1 MGISLTAFAIS
12 SFILFYNHLR
22 FTFLSKS
29 NRPRAA
35 CTASGSIPSVDSQS
49 EYKATGLHAIAEAE
63 MDVIRR
69 TVEEDDLLNIQGD
82 HGVNKSQ
89 GRNVHLEIPN
99 EDDLVMKNDTTIWMI
114 FMAGSFVKKD
124 LFNVVGSSIILMELV
139 NHFVASM
146 NEPGSNWLILV
157 LASWASAKCAFPP
170 RTFTNEE
177 NKLCYQGWIVFL
189 TICKLSISFETKLNR
204 LQLPS
209 SSHQLSAYYTTLE
222 MHIIPFY
229 LVYTV
234 ISFFNTRSAILDYFD
249 GPISPEAFAREM
261 VIFAVSSLLTTV
273 EITAS
278 RPSRF
283 ASRSSSSTTAGRLPI
298 APEIHASIYSL
309 ATFSF
314 VNLFMCRAAFDK
326 DQAYSMDI
334 VPGAL

>member
-1 MGISLTAFAIS
+1 MH
-12 SFILFYNHLR
+12 N
-22 FTFLSKS
+22 
-29 NRPRAA
+29 
-35 CTASGSIPSVDSQS
+35 
-49 EYKATGLHAIAEAE
+49 
-63 MDVIRR
+63 
-69 TVEEDDLLNIQGD
+69 
-82 HGVNKSQ
+82 
-89 GRNVHLEIPN
+89 
-99 EDDLVMKNDTTIWMI
+99 
-114 FMAGSFVKKD
+114 
-124 LFNVVGSSIILMELV
+124 
-139 NHFVASM
+139 
-146 NEPGSNWLILV
+146 
-157 LASWASAKCAFPP
+157 CAFPP
-170 RTFTNEE
+170 HTFTNED

-189 TICKLSISFETKLNR
+189 TICKLSISFATKLNR

-261 VIFAVSSLLTTV
+261 VIFAVSVLLTTV

-283 ASRSSSSTTAGRLPI
+283 ASRSSSSTTAGTLPI

-314 VNLFMCRAAFDK
+314 VNPFMYRAAFDK
-326 DQAYSMDI
+326 DQVYSMDI